1 MNSSN
6 NFTTKIELDSKSFSL
21 NLDEFRKFLIDNNV
35 TVSIVGF
42 AVGYY
47 LRDLIDSFYN
57 NIMFC
62 DDNLNLINNY
72 HLCLFNIKIYLGRF
86 VISLLKFIIS
96 TLLVF
101 YIARFLNDIVN

>member
-1 MNSSN
+1 
-6 NFTTKIELDSKSFSL
+6 
-21 NLDEFRKFLIDNNV
+21 
-35 TVSIVGF
+35 
-42 AVGYY
+42 
-47 LRDLIDSFYN
+47 
-57 NIMFC
+57 MFC